1 MTDVRGAVPATASF
15 EGLLEP
21 ILELAYG
28 VAYRLTKS
36 SPDAEDLVQEA
47 ALLAYKAFNQ
57 YQPGTNFKA
66 WYLRILTNCFFAH
79 YRKRKGAPQLVDLDD
94 ASPLHLYIQTTGAGL
109 QGPPED
115 PASLVIGRMGEQQ
128 VADAVAALP
137 DEFRVVCT
145 LYFMQE
151 ASYQEIAE
159 ALGCPVGTVRSRL
172 HRGRRMLQKTLWA
185 VAEEHGILTE
195 MVAGK
200 AGG

>member
-1 MTDVRGAVPATASF
+1 MTDVRGVVPATASF
-15 EGLLEP
+15 EVLLEP

-36 SPDAEDLVQEA
+36 SADAEDLVQEA

-79 YRKRKGAPQLVDLDD
+79 YRKRKRAPHLVDLDD
-94 ASPLHLYIQTTGAGL
+94 ASPLHLYIQTAGAGL

-115 PASLVIGRMGEQQ
+115 PAALVIGRLGEEQ
-128 VADAVAALP
+128 VAEAVASLP
-137 DEFRVVCT
+137 EEFRVVCT

-151 ASYQEIAE
+151 ASYQEIAQ

-185 VAEEHGILTE
+185 VAEEHGIVAA